1 MTADVRIVRAER
13 MLLAHGIDAAVSV
26 AGHEDDVIA
35 IQADISKLSELRALA
50 PELKELGFRYVALEL
65 DTEELR

>member
-1 MTADVRIVRAER
+1 MHDLRLVRAER
-13 MLLAHGIDAAVSV
+13 MLHEHGISGAVRL

-35 IQADISKLSELRALA
+35 IQADISKLNELRALA

>member
-1 MTADVRIVRAER
+1 MQDLRLVRAER
-13 MLLAHGIDAAVSV
+13 MLNEHGISAAVSV

-35 IQADISKLSELRALA
+35 IQTDISKLNELRALA

>member
-1 MTADVRIVRAER
+1 MTADLRVVRAER
-13 MLLAHGIDAAVSV
+13 ILHAHGISAEVTI
-26 AGHEDDVIA
+26 AGHEADVIA
-35 IQADISKLSELRALA
+35 IQADISKLKELRALA

>member
-1 MTADVRIVRAER
+1 MHDLRLVRAER
-13 MLLAHGIDAAVSV
+13 MLHELGIAAAVTL

-35 IQADISKLSELRALA
+35 IQADFSKLNELRALA

>member
-1 MTADVRIVRAER
+1 VTSDLRVARAER
-13 MLLAHGIDAAVSV
+13 ILDAHGIAAAVSI

-35 IQADISKLSELRALA
+35 IQADISKLKELRALA
-50 PELKELGFRYVALEL
+50 PELKGLGFRYVALEL